1 MGHDS
6 ENSGTDEIREV
17 AGMDSPIGATGGA
30 DTLEGPSEPL
40 IEVPTGRKYDS
51 I

>member
-1 MGHDS
+1 MGRDI

-17 AGMDSPIGATGGA
+17 AGMDSPNSATGGA
-30 DTLEGPSEPL
+30 DTLEGPSKPL
-40 IEVPTGRKYDS
+40 IEVPTGRRYK